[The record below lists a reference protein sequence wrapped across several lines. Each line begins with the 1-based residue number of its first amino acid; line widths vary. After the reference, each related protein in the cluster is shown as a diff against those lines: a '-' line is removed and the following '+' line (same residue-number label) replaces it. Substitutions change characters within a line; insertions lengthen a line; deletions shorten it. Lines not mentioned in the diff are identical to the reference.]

1 MDNAAKKFQLGK
13 VVFTISGKSP
23 AAKYFMEEF
32 QPVAYSGEIK
42 PQLSIQFV
50 DSLPWLEPEVKTS
63 TLAAAVNAIR
73 YDTAAFSQLFIEHDG
88 DYSLYIE
95 PHPIKWIKEI
105 LPELLVR
112 LREPSHL
119 PPHQALA
126 KAVLYDAFDY
136 VFQNLQLQFDQTF
149 IHASSVSKSDQA
161 LLFPAWGGVGKTTSL
176 LKLMKHKHYEFL
188 SDDLAIMDSA
198 GQVYQNPKKIQVYA
212 YNMLGEPWL
221 QDAALTGR
229 SRTDLLAWQ
238 FRLKRFGPQGVRR
251 RMYAG
256 ELFDHQLVAKQASVS
271 QVFYLERSSTDEFET
286 VSLSAGSLAEKVAY
300 VLPHELSP
308 YTEIASFYKS
318 SFPNG
323 RLLFGP
329 DEMIEQVR
337 RVVKSAVTTR
347 AITLLKIPLS
357 AKPEDI
363 YSKLTSLLDNS

>member
-1 MDNAAKKFQLGK
+1 MKNAAKKFQLGK
-13 VVFTISGKSP
+13 VVFTISGESP
-23 AAKYFMEEF
+23 AAKHFMDEF
-32 QPVAYSGEIK
+32 QPVAYSGETK
-42 PQLSIQFV
+42 AQLSIQFV
-50 DSLPWLEPEVKTS
+50 NSLPRLNPAVKAT
-63 TLAAAVNAIR
+63 TLAASENAIR
-73 YDTAAFSQLFIEHDG
+73 HDSPAFSHLYIELDG
-88 DYSLYIE
+88 AFSLYIE
-95 PHPIKWIKEI
+95 PHPIKWIKMV

-119 PPHQALA
+119 SPHEALA

-136 VFQNLQLQFDQTF
+136 VFQNLQLQFDQSF

-188 SDDLAIMDSA
+188 SDDLAIIDSS
-198 GQVYQNPKKIQVYA
+198 GQMYQNPKKIQIYA
-212 YNMLGEPWL
+212 YNMIGEPWL
-221 QDAALTGR
+221 QDAVLAGR

-238 FRLKRFGPQGVRR
+238 LRLKRFGPQGVRR
-251 RMYAG
+251 RIYAG
-256 ELFDHQLVAKQASVS
+256 ELFDHQLVAKQANVS
-271 QVFYLERSSTDEFET
+271 QVVYLERSSTDEFAA
-286 VSLSAGSLAEKVAY
+286 VNLSAESLAEKVAY

-308 YTEIASFYKS
+308 YTEITSFYKS

-323 RLLFGP
+323 KLLHGP
-329 DEMIEQVR
+329 DEMIEQAR
-337 RVVKSAVTTR
+337 RVVKNAVTNR